1 VDEEKAMKSRVSVTD
16 VWGAVMTFVLLVA
29 MHEASRD
36 RLVPQGGVTPVAMK
50 LVELADLLR
59 GLW

>member
-1 VDEEKAMKSRVSVTD
+1 MDLGA
-16 VWGAVMTFVLLVA
+16 AVMTFVLLVA

-36 RLVPQGGVTPVAMK
+36 RLVPQGLTPVAMK